1 MKKMSK
7 KKNFFSI
14 FTVLFLSNLIFIC
27 LPVRADEIT
36 ELQKKIEAKQLEI
49 KKLEEQKKLYQKK
62 IDSLE
67 KAALTLKNK
76 ISLINNRIYK
86 TKTEIKETESK
97 IEEKNLS
104 IERIQLSIND
114 QKKKIDNN
122 KKNLARLL
130 QIINVY
136 DNKSPLEIILLNRSV
151 SDFFA
156 QIKYL
161 KDIQSAL
168 QGSLKKIKIVKETL
182 ELQEKELREAKE
194 NLLDLRDSL
203 TKKKNDLLLEK
214 RGKQNLLKETQG
226 AEWKYQ
232 SLLAA
237 AIREHRLIEQEIKKT
252 EAEIREKILNKKLTD
267 SDLQTNVPPILSWP
281 FPEHHITCYFHDP
294 DYPFKKILGPHS
306 GIDIRAR
313 QGTPIRSAASG
324 YVAKV
329 RNAGLG
335 GYSYILIVHGGNL
348 STLYGHVSKIYVEK
362 GERVKRGDI
371 IGLSGGMPGTPGA
384 GRFSTGPHLHFEVRL
399 NGTPVNPL
407 EYLVK

>member
-14 FTVLFLSNLIFIC
+14 FTALFLSNLIFIC